1 MPSSGTNNIIQ
12 ELSRPSTLP
21 LNPSI
26 VPAISEWHIMM
37 LALKLESSTCRGE
50 PHKNKNIPLFNLELN

>member
-1 MPSSGTNNIIQ
+1 MPSSGSNKIIQ

-37 LALKLESSTCRGE
+37 LALKLES
-50 PHKNKNIPLFNLELN
+50 LNLTKTKTFLSLTLN